1 MVQQKNMKNAILI
14 SLNKDTSEIK
24 SLAETIDYKILKEFI
39 QIREIPDVNTFVGP
53 GKLDEIKDFLKENN
67 GVELVI
73 VNGKLKPSQWFML
86 EKELKIDVYDR
97 IRTILAVFDKRAESK
112 EARLQVKLAQ
122 LQYERPFVR
131 ELIHRARKGEH
142 PGYMAGGEYE
152 VADYYEMIKRQMK
165 KIRDELKR
173 IRNEREIRRRH
184 RYEIGFYLVSLAGYT
199 NAGKSSL
206 LNILAEENVR
216 VEEKLFSTLSTTTR
230 RIAAK
235 ESIGK
240 PPILITDTVGFIK
253 DLPAWII
260 EAFHSTLEEIEVA
273 DLILLVVDISED
285 IDEIVQKMKTS
296 LKELKEMRINSPII
310 VVLNKIDL
318 LKKEEIDEKIET
330 LKETYLL
337 KNKNFVLIST
347 KKRKN
352 IDKLIETIH
361 KNLPNLVKAEITLP
375 LNSNS
380 QKFLSKLYKIAWI
393 SSVEYNNTIKINA
406 ELNYKIK
413 DKLTA
418 NIKQLNGKIRIK

>member
-39 QIREIPDVNTFVGP
+39 QIREIPDVNIFVGP